1 MVRLLACEDGST
13 QADHGPYA
21 ILIGV
26 SELPTI
32 QPAGPT
38 ELPVAGEPRERADA
52 ARNRDRI
59 LCAAARLFEEHD
71 DPGAVTMDAVAAAAG
86 VGKGTLFR
94 RFGDR
99 AGLMRSLLN
108 EHEAELQENV
118 IRGEPPL
125 GPGAPPVERL
135 VAFGRARFEL
145 LERHGLMIAAAERSE
160 RGDGSFGEPVYV
172 FYRAHIAMLLREAA
186 PECDVEYVT
195 DALIAPLAAIHFVYQ
210 RYGRGMPLERVVAG
224 YEWLVR
230 RSLG

>member
-1 MVRLLACEDGST
+1 M
-13 QADHGPYA
+13 
-21 ILIGV
+21 
-26 SELPTI
+26 
-32 QPAGPT
+32 
-38 ELPVAGEPRERADA
+38 ELPVVGEPRERADA

-71 DPGAVTMDAVAAAAG
+71 DPDAVTMDAVASAAG

-125 GPGAPPVERL
+125 GPGAPALDRL
-135 VAFGRARFEL
+135 IAFGRARFEL
-145 LERHGLMIAAAERSE
+145 LERHGMMIAAAERSE
-160 RGDGSFGEPVYV
+160 RNASFDGPVYV
-172 FYRAHIAMLLREAA
+172 FYRSHIAMLLREAA
-186 PECDVEYVT
+186 PDCDVEYVT
-195 DALIAPLAAIHFVYQ
+195 DALIAPLAAIHFAYQ
-210 RYGRGMPLERVVAG
+210 RYARGMPFDRIVDG

-230 RSLG
+230 RTLG